1 MVFLHSR
8 TVPGT
13 EGRGARELRKWPFL
27 AHLPVKERE
36 NMYLGFALPKFGGL
50 SNPLIVVSV
59 EDYVRNS
66 GKWSP
71 LFR

>member
-27 AHLPVKERE
+27 AHLAVKERE
-36 NMYLGFALPKFGGL
+36 NMYLGFALPKF
-50 SNPLIVVSV
+50 
-59 EDYVRNS
+59 
-66 GKWSP
+66 
-71 LFR
+71 